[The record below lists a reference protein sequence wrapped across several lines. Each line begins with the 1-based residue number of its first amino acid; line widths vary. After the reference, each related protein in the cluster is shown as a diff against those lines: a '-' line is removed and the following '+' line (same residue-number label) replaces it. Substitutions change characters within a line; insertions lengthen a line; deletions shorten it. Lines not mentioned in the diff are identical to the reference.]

1 MLARA
6 LLLIALLLAP
16 ALGDVKIESL
26 LVRMKDS
33 NVNVR
38 VTVTNP
44 SRSTQPGPIMIDL
57 YIRRDASQPWQP
69 IKTWNNLSR
78 LQPGYR
84 VSRDF
89 FDENN
94 AQLKALAAGG
104 VFEAKAVVRLPGG
117 VKDVEAVQAYEQEER

>member
-1 MLARA
+1 MLRRS

-26 LVRMKDS
+26 LVRMKDA

-38 VTVTNP
+38 VTVMNP
-44 SRSTQPGPIMIDL
+44 GRSTQPGPILIDL
-57 YIRRDASQPWQP
+57 YVRRDAGEPWRK
-69 IKTWNNLSR
+69 IKTWNNLSK

-89 FDENN
+89 FDEND
-94 AQLKALAAGG
+94 ATLKALAAGH

-117 VKDVEAVQAYEQEER
+117 VKDVEAVQAYEEQP